1 MRLDKFT
8 YKAQSAVEEA
18 VSYTKDRGNQQ
29 VYPEHILYALLCQDE
44 GVTDIILRKLGVS
57 VQGFKQAAETL
68 LSYRPQVEAQGND
81 VYFSRESEQVLKSA
95 VKEASFLRD
104 EFTSSEHI
112 LLALINEKGLKPLFS
127 QHGIS
132 HEAVLRVL
140 KDVRGGQSASD
151 QTAEDKYRALEK
163 YTRDLT
169 ELARRE
175 KLDPVI
181 GRDEEIRRIMQV
193 LSRRAKNNPVL
204 IGEAGTGKTAI
215 VEGLARRIV
224 YNDAPSSLKDKRIVS
239 LDLGAIVAGSKFRGE
254 FEERL
259 KAVLSEVEKS
269 EGGIILF
276 IDELHTLVG
285 AGKTEGSMDASNM
298 LKPALARGDLRCI
311 GATTLDE
318 YRKYI
323 EKDKALERR
332 FQPVFVAQPSVEDTI
347 SILRG
352 LKERYEVYHG
362 IRIKDSALVAAATLS
377 DRYITDR
384 YLPDKAIDLVDE
396 AASKLK
402 IEIDSLPADID
413 QLERRIMQLEIER
426 QALKKEKDPLSKQRL
441 DILDKEIASL
451 KEKASG
457 RKLRWRHEKEIIG
470 NIRKIKEDIE
480 NLKAEEAKAQRQ
492 GDLGKVAE
500 IRYGAI
506 MKLNK
511 ELDDNN
517 TKLKDAQKQGHT
529 LREEI
534 GEENIAEI
542 VAKWTGI
549 PLSRLMQSE
558 IEKLVLME
566 ERLRE
571 KVIGQDEAVSLIAN
585 AIRRSRS
592 GLQDPDRPLGSFM
605 FIGPT
610 GVGKTY
616 LAKNLSRFLFDD
628 EKAMVRIDMSEYM
641 EKHSVSRLVGAPPGY
656 VGYEEGGQLTER
668 VRRRPYT
675 VILFDEIEKAH
686 HDVFNV
692 LLQVLD
698 DGRMTDAQGRLV
710 NFKNSVIIMT
720 SNIGTEMIQQA
731 KDAVGVKEEI
741 NNLLQSHFRP
751 EFLNR
756 IDEIIVFNK
765 LSKDDM
771 KKIIELQLKDLES
784 RLKQQSI
791 QVFVEPAAKEQ
802 LANEGFDPVFG
813 ARPLKRLIQREI
825 YDNIALK
832 LLKGLIK
839 ENSRIKI
846 NYDKNSGSFV
856 IK

>member
-18 VSYTKDRGNQQ
+18 VSYAKDRGNQQ

-224 YNDAPSSLKDKRIVS
+224 YNDAPSSLKNKRIVS